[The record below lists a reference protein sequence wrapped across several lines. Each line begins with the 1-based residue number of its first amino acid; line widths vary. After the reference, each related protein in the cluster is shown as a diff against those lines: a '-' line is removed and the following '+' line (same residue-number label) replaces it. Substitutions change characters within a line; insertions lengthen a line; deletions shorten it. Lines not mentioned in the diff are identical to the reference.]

1 MKKIIVPIDFS
12 EHSEY
17 ALETAAILARQQNA
31 EIIALHM
38 LELPL
43 NLLSTSASQE
53 QFENIYFVNLSKTTM
68 DSFLK
73 RDYLEG
79 VKVSTQILN
88 FKDFTEISTIAESND
103 ADLIIMGSHGTSGAK
118 EMFVGSNT
126 EKVVRYSDV
135 PVLVVK
141 HSPILT
147 AIETVVFACDFS
159 DKSIPAYLKAKRL
172 FDTLGVKMYLV
183 YINMP
188 EFFQSSVEMQNRVSR
203 FLKKAE
209 GHLDNLNNV
218 GYVCDYNTETGI
230 LNYSNLMGVD
240 LIAMATHGRTG
251 LTHFFNGSL
260 TEDIANHSALP
271 VMTFKL

>member
-188 EFFQSSVEMQNRVSR
+188 EFFQSSVEMQSRVSR